1 MKNKPLSGIKVL
13 DFTRMLAGP
22 YCTMLLGD
30 LGAEV
35 IKIEGPNEGDPIR
48 TQGPPFFHD
57 SGVTFYATNRNKY
70 SCAINMRTPEG
81 KLLAQKLASKADIIV
96 EGDAGKM
103 IVKNPEGG
111 MGFAK
116 GVAVTGKENPES
128 MVVQTY
134 VFVSECNE
142 MVAEAHQTAVANI
155 GKEEPLIQTPPEKKI
170 IT

>member
-1 MKNKPLSGIKVL
+1 MKK
-13 DFTRMLAGP
+13 
-22 YCTMLLGD
+22 GD
-30 LGAEV
+30 V
-35 IKIEGPNEGDPIR
+35 V
-48 TQGPPFFHD
+48 TV
-57 SGVTFYATNRNKY
+57 VTFTGEYVG
-70 SCAINMRTPEG
+70 E
-81 KLLAQKLASKADIIV
+81 LAKTEPLTLKNP
-96 EGDAGKM
+96 KM

-142 MVAEAHQTAVANI
+142 MVAEAHQTAVANT
-155 GKEEPLIQTPPEKKI
+155 GKEESVIQTPPEKKI

>member
-1 MKNKPLSGIKVL
+1 MKK
-13 DFTRMLAGP
+13 
-22 YCTMLLGD
+22 GD
-30 LGAEV
+30 IV
-35 IKIEGPNEGDPIR
+35 
-48 TQGPPFFHD
+48 TV
-57 SGVTFYATNRNKY
+57 VTFTGEYVG
-70 SCAINMRTPEG
+70 E
-81 KLLAQKLASKADIIV
+81 LAKTEPLTLKNP
-96 EGDAGKM
+96 KM

>member
-1 MKNKPLSGIKVL
+1 MKK
-13 DFTRMLAGP
+13 
-22 YCTMLLGD
+22 GD
-30 LGAEV
+30 V
-35 IKIEGPNEGDPIR
+35 V
-48 TQGPPFFHD
+48 TV
-57 SGVTFYATNRNKY
+57 VTFTGEYVG
-70 SCAINMRTPEG
+70 E
-81 KLLAQKLASKADIIV
+81 LAKTEPLTLKNP
-96 EGDAGKM
+96 KM

-142 MVAEAHQTAVANI
+142 MVAEAHQTAVANAD
-155 GKEEPLIQTPPEKKI
+155 KEESVIQTPPEKKI

>member
-1 MKNKPLSGIKVL
+1 MKK
-13 DFTRMLAGP
+13 
-22 YCTMLLGD
+22 GD
-30 LGAEV
+30 V
-35 IKIEGPNEGDPIR
+35 V
-48 TQGPPFFHD
+48 TV
-57 SGVTFYATNRNKY
+57 VTFTGEYVG
-70 SCAINMRTPEG
+70 E
-81 KLLAQKLASKADIIV
+81 LAKTEPLTLKNP
-96 EGDAGKM
+96 KM

-155 GKEEPLIQTPPEKKI
+155 DKEESLIETPAEKKI

>member
-1 MKNKPLSGIKVL
+1 MKK
-13 DFTRMLAGP
+13 
-22 YCTMLLGD
+22 GD
-30 LGAEV
+30 V
-35 IKIEGPNEGDPIR
+35 V
-48 TQGPPFFHD
+48 TV
-57 SGVTFYATNRNKY
+57 VTFTGEYVG
-70 SCAINMRTPEG
+70 E
-81 KLLAQKLASKADIIV
+81 LAKTEPLTLKNP
-96 EGDAGKM
+96 KM